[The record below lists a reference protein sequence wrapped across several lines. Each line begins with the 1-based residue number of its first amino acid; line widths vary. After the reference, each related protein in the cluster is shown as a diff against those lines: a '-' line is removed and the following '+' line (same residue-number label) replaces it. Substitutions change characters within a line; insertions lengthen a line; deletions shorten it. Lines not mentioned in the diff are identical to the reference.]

1 MSQLEHPDHVHI
13 KMPHGLLQHSS
24 CGCTQAMMTCNCKF
38 AKGQPIRFTRRAAE
52 NFITY
57 NNVLGQPTFK
67 DAVLVPA

>member
-1 MSQLEHPDHVHI
+1 
-13 KMPHGLLQHSS
+13 
-24 CGCTQAMMTCNCKF
+24 MMTCNCKF